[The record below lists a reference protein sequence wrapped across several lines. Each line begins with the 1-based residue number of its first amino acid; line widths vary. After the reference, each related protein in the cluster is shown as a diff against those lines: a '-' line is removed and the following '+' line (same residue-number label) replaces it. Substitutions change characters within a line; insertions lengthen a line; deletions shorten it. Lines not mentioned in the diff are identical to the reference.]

1 MEYMSET
8 KLKEKGQIT
17 IPSKIRESMNLEI
30 GREFLV
36 YASKGEII
44 LKPKI
49 TDPISKAG
57 MLGEEKGVERVK
69 DLTTRYKQGAK

>member
-1 MEYMSET
+1 MEYVSET
-8 KLKEKGQIT
+8 KLKEKGQVT
-17 IPSKIRESMNLEI
+17 IPSRIRESMNLVP

-49 TDPISKAG
+49 SDPLEKAG
-57 MLGEEKGVERVK
+57 MLGKEKGVERVK
-69 DLTTRYKQGAK
+69 DLTARYKHGVK